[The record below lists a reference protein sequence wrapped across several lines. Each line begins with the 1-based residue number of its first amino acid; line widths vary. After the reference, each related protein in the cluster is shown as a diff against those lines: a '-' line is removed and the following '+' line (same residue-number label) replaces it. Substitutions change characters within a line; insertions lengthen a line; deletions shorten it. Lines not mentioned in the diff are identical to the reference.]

1 MPQCLATKT
10 MPRMVKV
17 DVLLEGEDIMRA
29 VEGLVE
35 DVTVLVMAVVEV
47 VEVVHV
53 VDVSQATGVVK
64 GGGSAGG
71 TRLFESK

>member
-35 DVTVLVMAVVEV
+35 DEVECKCAICTTNTHSDICQ
-47 VEVVHV
+47 EINY
-53 VDVSQATGVVK
+53 
-64 GGGSAGG
+64 
-71 TRLFESK
+71 